1 MTDGPRFLPNWHRIC
16 SLKFSLDMADNGGM
30 LRVSPETKGLD
41 MSPDGTYNGYAN
53 YQTCNVCLWIAND
66 EGLNEFAAVCQNY
79 NDFKARLREMD
90 INSAIAYETP
100 DGVAWNDSAVN
111 LHEVAEFWSENFSKA
126 AA

>member
-1 MTDGPRFLPNWHRIC
+1 
-16 SLKFSLDMADNGGM
+16 
-30 LRVSPETKGLD
+30 

-53 YQTCNVCLWIAND
+53 YETWNVILWISND

-111 LHEVAEFWSENFSKA
+111 LHEVAEFWSENFSKEA
-126 AA
+126 A

>member
-1 MTDGPRFLPNWHRIC
+1 MADRPRILPKWHAVC
-16 SLKFSLDMADNGGM
+16 CLKFSLDCADNGGM
-30 LRVSPETKGLD
+30 LRVSRETKGLT

-53 YQTCNVCLWIAND
+53 YQTWNICLWISND
-66 EGLNEFAAVCQNY
+66 EGLNEFAAVCQDY

-100 DGVAWNDSAVN
+100 DGVAWNDSSVN
-111 LHEVAEFWSENFSKA
+111 LAEMREFWEDNFSKA

>member
-1 MTDGPRFLPNWHRIC
+1 
-16 SLKFSLDMADNGGM
+16 
-30 LRVSPETKGLD
+30 

-53 YQTCNVCLWIAND
+53 RETWNVCLWIGND
-66 EGLNEFAAVCQNY
+66 EGLNEFAAVCQDY

-111 LHEVAEFWSENFSKA
+111 LAEMKEYWLENFSQVGT
-126 AA
+126 